1 MQILVNLAALFL
13 SKITNWHGFFGH
25 PVFFRSLGECESTC
39 RYHMRRPGEGGAGL
53 PPTRPGEGG
62 AGLPPVS

>member
-1 MQILVNLAALFL
+1 MHLKFL
-13 SKITNWHGFFGH
+13 SWQLHDLCLVKVYRNFNI
-25 PVFFRSLGECESTC
+25 VFRSLGECESTC

>member
-1 MQILVNLAALFL
+1 M
-13 SKITNWHGFFGH
+13 
-25 PVFFRSLGECESTC
+25 GECESTC

-62 AGLPPVS
+62 AGLPPTRPGQDGAGLPPVSGVLN